1 MLKNRKTKGFT
12 LIELLVVVVII
23 GILAA
28 IALPNFVGAQQKAK
42 LSSVKANMHTV
53 QLAAESYATD
63 TGGVY
68 GDIAACAPYFPGG
81 SSSVGGTAGKFP
93 TNPFS
98 NTPNESP
105 GAAAFAD
112 TAAISA
118 ARDAAPGASSGT
130 AGGTGY
136 GKTGDNLSYGILGY
150 DNAGKSVAGSGNKQ
164 MVLSNN

>member
-1 MLKNRKTKGFT
+1 MLKIRRTKGFT

-28 IALPNFVGAQQKAK
+28 IALPNFVGAQKKAK

-68 GDIAACAPYFPGG
+68 GTIADCAPYFPGG
-81 SSSVGGTAGKFP
+81 ASNVGGTAGTYP

-98 NTPNESP
+98 NVANETP
-105 GAAAFAD
+105 GDAGITT

-118 ARDAAPGASSGT
+118 ARDAAPGANSGL
-130 AGGTGY
+130 AGSTGY
-136 GKTGDNLSYGILGY
+136 SKTTDNLSYAVLGY
-150 DNAGKSVAGSGNKQ
+150 DDAGKSVAGSGNKQ